1 MLLLAVLVLD
11 LLALRLR
18 VVVDL
23 AADLVPDAL
32 RVEAVLRLLAVDLL
46 APVLA
51 APDLALDV
59 LRAVLERVDLAVLR
73 LAVEALAR
81 LLVPE
86 SLARTDW

>member
-1 MLLLAVLVLD
+1 MLAVLVLD